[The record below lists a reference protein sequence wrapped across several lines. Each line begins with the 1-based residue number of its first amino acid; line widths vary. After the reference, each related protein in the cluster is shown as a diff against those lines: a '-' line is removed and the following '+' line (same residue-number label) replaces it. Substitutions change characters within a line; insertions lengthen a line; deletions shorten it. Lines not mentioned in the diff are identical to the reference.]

1 MLCYLVDMAMGYD
14 RGKSGEISQSELFSD
29 RQFSSL
35 AAAAHDLKS
44 PLGTIH
50 YLASTLR
57 DKELDLS
64 DSETEELLWRMQLSA
79 QRGLQLVE
87 GFVYAFNASQ
97 LKLEL
102 EPVNVT
108 HVCEDI
114 LNELKPLTSR
124 LDQKVEIHSS
134 RNQTPLALAHH
145 TALKS
150 VITNLCDNAL
160 KHSPKRSRIN
170 IRIGQHDDKVS
181 VAIRDNGPVM
191 RLGDYRQLKNRLGT
205 HVHPLGTRSGSSGL
219 GLYIASQLSDA
230 MEGELGVVRHQQGG
244 VTFAVRLQPSYQL
257 SLI

>member
-1 MLCYLVDMAMGYD
+1 MGYN
-14 RGKSGEISQSELFSD
+14 RGQSSEGNQSELFTD

-50 YLASTLR
+50 YLASSLR
-57 DKELDLS
+57 DKELKLS
-64 DSETEELLWRMQLSA
+64 PAETEELLWRMQLSA

-108 HVCEDI
+108 HICEDI
-114 LNELKPLTSR
+114 LNELKPLTTR
-124 LDQKVEIHSS
+124 LDQAFEIHTARSQS
-134 RNQTPLALAHH
+134 PLALAHH
-145 TALKS
+145 TALRS
-150 VITNLCDNAL
+150 VITNLCDNAI
-160 KHSPKRSRIN
+160 KHSPPESRIKVN
-170 IRIGQHDDKVS
+170 IGQHDQRVS
-181 VAIRDNGPVM
+181 VAVRDNGPVM
-191 RLGDYRQLKNRLGT
+191 HLGDYKQLKNRLGA
-205 HVHPLGTRSGSSGL
+205 HVHPIGTRAGSSGL

-230 MEGELGVVRHQQGG
+230 MQGELGVTRHQQGG